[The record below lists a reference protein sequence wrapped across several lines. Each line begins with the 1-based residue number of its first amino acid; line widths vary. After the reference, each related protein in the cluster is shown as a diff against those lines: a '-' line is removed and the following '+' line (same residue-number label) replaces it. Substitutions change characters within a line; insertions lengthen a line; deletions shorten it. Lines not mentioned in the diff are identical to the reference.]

1 MLRIRLVI
9 SSEHELLPTEY
20 TIIDD
25 RSQGLTYNIKSKKFY
40 FNANVLKATFT
51 GNWTLCTVFTR
62 RKFDLGDCADDA
74 ITRIDV
80 GRGGEFYDVKGLD
93 AYTQHSKLYVCQDRR
108 YLTTLSQT
116 DPETYQQ
123 GKKRRFPNYLFV
135 SNIDDLKRTVH
146 FELTWSDNYAQTLL
160 YQVGKTID
168 MEFNIYTE
176 EDEL

>member
-1 MLRIRLVI
+1 MLRIRLVV
-9 SSEHELLPTEY
+9 SSQFELLPTEY

-25 RSQGLTYNIKSKKFY
+25 RFQGFTYNIKPKKFY
-40 FNANVLKATFT
+40 FNANVLKTTFV
-51 GNWTLCTVFTR
+51 GNWTMCTVFTR
-62 RKFDLGDCADDA
+62 RKLDLGDCADDA

-93 AYTQHSKLYVCQDRR
+93 AYTQSAKLYVCQDRR
-108 YLTTLSQT
+108 YLTTLTQT
-116 DPETYQQ
+116 NPEIYQQ

-135 SNIDDLKRTVH
+135 SNVNDLKRTVH

-160 YQVGKTID
+160 FQVGKSID

>member
-1 MLRIRLVI
+1 MLRIRLVV
-9 SSEHELLPTEY
+9 SSQHELLPTEY

-25 RSQGLTYNIKSKKFY
+25 RFQGLTHNIKPKKFY
-40 FNANVLKATFT
+40 FNANNLKATFV

-62 RKFDLGDCADDA
+62 RKLDLGDCADNA

-80 GRGGEFYDVKGLD
+80 GRGGEFYDVENLD
-93 AYTQHSKLYVCQDRR
+93 AYTQISKLYVCQDRR
-108 YLTTLSQT
+108 YLTTLTQT
-116 DPETYQQ
+116 NPEIYQQ

-135 SNIDDLKRTVH
+135 SNVDDLKRTVH

-160 YQVGKTID
+160 HQVGKTID

-176 EDEL
+176 EDDL